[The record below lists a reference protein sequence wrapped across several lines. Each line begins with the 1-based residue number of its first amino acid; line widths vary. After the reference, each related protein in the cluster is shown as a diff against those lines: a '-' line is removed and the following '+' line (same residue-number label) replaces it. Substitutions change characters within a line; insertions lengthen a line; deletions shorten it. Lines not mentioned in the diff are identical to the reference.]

1 MNYWHMQ
8 LHPTGEKFQNEHL
21 RRILIEKNVIGLG
34 EWDDGESQIYDFKE
48 RIKIGDVVAVKN
60 GACPV
65 ALVQVTSESW
75 EEVQPD
81 LALDWFPYRRNIKIL
96 DLYRETDQFQI
107 PQPRGTL
114 NICNNLAVDTSQVI
128 LNWHQRYLSEQ
139 QNPMKNTISLLRH
152 KKQIILQ
159 GPPGTGKTRLA
170 KQIAQSMTQ
179 EQKIASPETVFD
191 QLLEKFNPDDVNI
204 QKTRNEHLQLR
215 AEFNS
220 QFPKENLKDLTLDTY
235 CIGKGDKENF
245 CWWIERGLKTL
256 GSYSPGS
263 ARAYLIFWKKDVEAY
278 SKHQFVTD
286 MDDQAATKAVAEVLH
301 DCVNHRNPEQA
312 AQYFGN
318 GVLLKILNSYYPDEY
333 FPINS
338 ENMMNHALAIF
349 KIDLK
354 GLSAFQKNQ
363 KLMQIYHAKK
373 AASLKDIS
381 VLEFAQILW
390 QNFNLKEGEKS
401 DGHDGWVTR
410 GDSQLIQFHPAY
422 AYEDFVR
429 GIVAD
434 TTDGGL
440 VTYQVQNKVL
450 AQFAQ
455 TALDDPNGN
464 YVLII
469 DEINRANLSSV
480 LGELIYALEYRGEAV
495 ASMYEFEGQK
505 EIVLPSNLYIIGTM
519 NTADRSIG
527 HIDYAI
533 RRRFAF
539 VDVLPDE
546 QTISNPQGKKL
557 FQQVSQLFAEEYLS
571 VEFKP
576 NDVMLGHS
584 YFLSEDTQVL
594 AQKLEYEI
602 KPILREYLKDGV
614 LLESVA
620 EKIESLYVQAV
631 I

>member
-1 MNYWHMQ
+1 M
-8 LHPTGEKFQNEHL
+8 
-21 RRILIEKNVIGLG
+21 
-34 EWDDGESQIYDFKE
+34 
-48 RIKIGDVVAVKN
+48 
-60 GACPV
+60 
-65 ALVQVTSESW
+65 
-75 EEVQPD
+75 
-81 LALDWFPYRRNIKIL
+81 
-96 DLYRETDQFQI
+96 
-107 PQPRGTL
+107 
-114 NICNNLAVDTSQVI
+114 
-128 LNWHQRYLSEQ
+128 
-139 QNPMKNTISLLRH
+139 
-152 KKQIILQ
+152 
-159 GPPGTGKTRLA
+159 
-170 KQIAQSMTQ
+170 
-179 EQKIASPETVFD
+179 
-191 QLLEKFNPDDVNI
+191 
-204 QKTRNEHLQLR
+204 
-215 AEFNS
+215 
-220 QFPKENLKDLTLDTY
+220 
-235 CIGKGDKENF
+235 
-245 CWWIERGLKTL
+245 
-256 GSYSPGS
+256 
-263 ARAYLIFWKKDVEAY
+263 
-278 SKHQFVTD
+278 
-286 MDDQAATKAVAEVLH
+286 
-301 DCVNHRNPEQA
+301 
-312 AQYFGN
+312 
-318 GVLLKILNSYYPDEY
+318 
-333 FPINS
+333 
-338 ENMMNHALAIF
+338 
-349 KIDLK
+349 
-354 GLSAFQKNQ
+354 
-363 KLMQIYHAKK
+363 
-373 AASLKDIS
+373 
-381 VLEFAQILW
+381 LEFAQILW

-401 DGHDGWVTR
+401 DGHDGWVAR

-469 DEINRANLSSV
+469 DEINRANLSLV

-546 QTISNPQGKKL
+546 QTISNAQGKKL
-557 FQQVSQLFAEEYLS
+557 FQQVSQLFGEEYLS